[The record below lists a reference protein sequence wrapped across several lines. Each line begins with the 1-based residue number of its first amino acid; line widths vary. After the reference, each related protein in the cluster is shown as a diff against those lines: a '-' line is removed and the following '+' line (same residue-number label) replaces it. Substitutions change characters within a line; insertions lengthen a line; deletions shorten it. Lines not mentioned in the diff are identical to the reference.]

1 MSAGDAALLFSL
13 MLTPKQ
19 RAHLT
24 ALAHHKKAI
33 VLVGQRGITDGIVGE
48 TNRALT
54 DHELIKVKMR
64 GASELAANA
73 AELAR
78 RTESELIAIR
88 GNVVIL
94 YRPDPEEPRIPLPS
108 D

>member
-1 MSAGDAALLFSL
+1 PTTTLSLSL

-64 GASELAANA
+64 GSSELAA
-73 AELAR
+73 ELASK
-78 RTESELIAIR
+78 TEAELIAIR

-94 YRPDPEEPRIPLPS
+94 YRADPEETRFPLPA